1 MELEELRSIW
11 KSSKPGFQPKDES
24 EIASM
29 LKGRS
34 LSIIDKLKRSVWFE
48 LIFTLVSSL
57 ALLVYALTLPSGDLK
72 WTSIAILVMCLA
84 YIIYY
89 IKKII
94 LLNRFDPA
102 KENIR
107 ANLVSLIEKLTG
119 YLKFYRRS
127 YTILYPVFFCV
138 GLLFGG
144 LARGADT
151 FFENLL
157 KPRTIIY
164 LAIMAGVLYLLT
176 SWLVNWYLKKLYGNH
191 LEKLKSL
198 LNDIQGSRDPIGS
211 E

>member
-11 KSSKPGFQPKDES
+11 KSSEPGFQPKDES

-57 ALLVYALTLPSGDLK
+57 GLLVYALTLPSGDLK

-84 YIIYY
+84 YIFYY

-107 ANLVSLIEKLTG
+107 SNLVSLIEKLTG
-119 YLKFYRRS
+119 YLRFYRRS

-144 LARGADT
+144 LARGADA

-157 KPRTIIY
+157 KPRTITF
-164 LAIMAGVLYLLT
+164 LAIMAVVLYLLT
-176 SWLVNWYLKKLYGNH
+176 SLLVNWYLKKLYGNH
-191 LEKLKSL
+191 LEKLKNL
-198 LNDIQGSRDPIGS
+198 LNDIQG
-211 E
+211 

>member
-29 LKGRS
+29 LTGRS

-57 ALLVYALTLPSGDLK
+57 GLLVYALTLPSGDLK
-72 WTSIAILVMCLA
+72 WTSIAILAMCLA

-119 YLKFYRRS
+119 YLRFYRRS
-127 YTILYPVFFCV
+127 YTILYPVFFVV

-144 LARGADT
+144 LARGADA

-164 LAIMAGVLYLLT
+164 LAIMAVVLYLLT

-198 LNDIQGSRDPIGS
+198 LNDIQG
-211 E
+211 

>member
-11 KSSKPGFQPKDES
+11 KSSEPGFQHKDET

-29 LKGRS
+29 LTGRS
-34 LSIIDKLKRSVWFE
+34 LTIIDKLKRNVRFE
-48 LIFTLVSSL
+48 LAFALVVSVCFL
-57 ALLVYALTLPSGDLK
+57 IYALTLPGGKLK
-72 WTSIAILVMCLA
+72 WTAIAVLLMCIG
-84 YIIYY
+84 YTFYY

-107 ANLVSLIEKLTG
+107 ANLVSLIDKLSG

-127 YTILYPVFFCV
+127 YTVLYPVFFCL
-138 GLLFGG
+138 GLIFGVLEREANESLDNLF
-144 LARGADT
+144 RPIT
-151 FFENLL
+151 LL
-157 KPRTIIY
+157 Y
-164 LAIMAGVLYLLT
+164 LIIMAVVLYLVST
-176 SWLVNWYLKKLYGNH
+176 WLVNWYLGKLYGNH

-198 LNDIQGSRDPIGS
+198 LNDIQST

>member
-1 MELEELRSIW
+1 
-11 KSSKPGFQPKDES
+11 
-24 EIASM
+24 M
-29 LKGRS
+29 LTGRS

-48 LIFTLVSSL
+48 LVFTVATSL
-57 ALLVYALTLPSGDLK
+57 CLLVYALTLPSGELK
-72 WTSIAILVMCLA
+72 WTSVVILLMFLA
-84 YIIYY
+84 YTIYY

-107 ANLVSLIEKLTG
+107 ANLVSLIDKLTG
-119 YLKFYRRS
+119 YLKFYRWS
-127 YTILYPVFFCV
+127 YTIFYPVFFCL

-144 LARGADT
+144 LERGSDT

-157 KPRTIIY
+157 KPRTLIF
-164 LAIMAGVLYLLT
+164 LTIMAVVLYLLS

-198 LNDIQGSRDPIGS
+198 LNDIQG
-211 E
+211 

>member
-11 KSSKPGFQPKDES
+11 KNNEPGFQRKDET

-29 LKGRS
+29 LTGRS
-34 LSIIDKLKRSVWFE
+34 LTIIDKLKRNVRFE
-48 LIFTLVSSL
+48 LIFALAVSVC
-57 ALLVYALTLPSGDLK
+57 LLIYALTLPSGKLK
-72 WTSIAILVMCLA
+72 WTSIAILLMCIG
-84 YIIYY
+84 YTFYY

-107 ANLVSLIEKLTG
+107 ANLVSLIDKLSG

-127 YTILYPVFFCV
+127 YTVLYPVFFCL
-138 GLLFGG
+138 GLIFGALEHEAGQSPDSMFKPVSLF
-144 LARGADT
+144 
-151 FFENLL
+151 
-157 KPRTIIY
+157 Y
-164 LAIMAGVLYLLT
+164 LVVMAAVLYLLST
-176 SWLVNWYLKKLYGNH
+176 WLINWYLKKLYGNH

-198 LNDIQGSRDPIGS
+198 LHDIQGK

>member
-11 KSSKPGFQPKDES
+11 KNNEPGFQRKDET

-29 LKGRS
+29 LTGRS
-34 LSIIDKLKRSVWFE
+34 LTIIDKLKRNVRFE
-48 LIFTLVSSL
+48 LIFALAVSVC
-57 ALLVYALTLPSGDLK
+57 LLIYALTLPSGKLK
-72 WTSIAILVMCLA
+72 WTSIAILLMCIG
-84 YIIYY
+84 YTFYY

-107 ANLVSLIEKLTG
+107 ANLVSLIDKLSG

-127 YTILYPVFFCV
+127 YTVLYPVFFCL
-138 GLLFGG
+138 GLIFGALEREASQSLDTMFKPVSLF
-144 LARGADT
+144 
-151 FFENLL
+151 
-157 KPRTIIY
+157 Y
-164 LAIMAGVLYLLT
+164 LVVMAAVLYLLST
-176 SWLVNWYLKKLYGNH
+176 WLINWYLKKLYGNH

-198 LNDIQGSRDPIGS
+198 LHDIQGT

>member
-11 KSSKPGFQPKDES
+11 KSNEPGFQPKDES

-34 LSIIDKLKRSVWFE
+34 LSIVDKLKRSVWFE
-48 LIFTLVSSL
+48 LLFTLVCSL
-57 ALLVYALTLPSGDLK
+57 GLLAYALTLPSGNLK
-72 WTSIAILVMCLA
+72 WTSIAILLMCLA
-84 YIIYY
+84 YTIYY

-107 ANLVSLIEKLTG
+107 ANLVSLIDKLTG
-119 YLKFYRRS
+119 YLRFYRRS

-144 LARGADT
+144 LEGGADT
-151 FFENLL
+151 FFDHIV

-164 LAIMAGVLYLLT
+164 LTIMAVVLYLLST
-176 SWLVNWYLKKLYGNH
+176 WLVNWYLKKLYGNH

-198 LNDIQGSRDPIGS
+198 LNDIQG
-211 E
+211 

>member
-11 KSSKPGFQPKDES
+11 KSNEPGFQRKDET

-29 LKGRS
+29 LTGRS
-34 LSIIDKLKRSVWFE
+34 LSIIDKLKRNVRFE
-48 LIFTLVSSL
+48 LIFTMATSL
-57 ALLVYALTLPSGDLK
+57 CLLVYALTLPSGELK
-72 WTSIAILVMCLA
+72 WTSIVILLMFLA
-84 YIIYY
+84 YTVYY

-107 ANLVSLIEKLTG
+107 ANLISLIDKLTG

-127 YTILYPVFFCV
+127 YTIFYPVFFCL

-144 LARGADT
+144 LERGADT

-157 KPRTIIY
+157 KPRTIIF
-164 LAIMAGVLYLLT
+164 LTIMAVVIYVLST
-176 SWLVNWYLKKLYGNH
+176 MLVNWYLKKLYGNH
-191 LEKLKSL
+191 LDKLKSL
-198 LNDIQGSRDPIGS
+198 LNDIQG
-211 E
+211 